1 VLPESI
7 ATHAT
12 TILAI
17 VVGAV
22 LLLITIVA
30 LRRFGWLWK
39 SAPAAEEQS
48 PPEPLPLTTEGPT
61 GNGPHIYLHGV
72 RLCPAIVVIAPVG
85 RGSPLPQAD
94 ELPAL
99 FEQVVPGLS
108 RVLTTQSAK
117 IKLWPPQLSVQGFV
131 QAFFTHY
138 RLPGDRGKGT
148 SWCLAAGKI
157 EAGGRPLLLGLALA
171 AAAPNSLSQFVVQ
184 HEAEW
189 PRLLEIR

>member
-1 VLPESI
+1 MNLLLPFENPVF
-7 ATHAT
+7 
-12 TILAI
+12 LAI
-17 VVGAV
+17 IAV
-22 LLLITIVA
+22 AAFLVIAAIA
-30 LRRFGWLWK
+30 LRRFGWPWK
-39 SAPAAEEQS
+39 SSPAAEERS
-48 PPEPLPLTTEGPT
+48 PPEPLPLITEGPT
-61 GNGPHIYLHGV
+61 GNGLHIYLHGV
-72 RLCPAIVVIAPVG
+72 RLRPAIVVIAPVG
-85 RGSPLPQAD
+85 RGSPLPQAE
-94 ELPAL
+94 ELPAIL
-99 FEQVVPGLS
+99 EQVVPGLS

-138 RLPGDRGKGT
+138 RLPGDRGKST
-148 SWCLAAGKI
+148 PWCLAAGKI